1 MTLLPFNGQD
11 GEACLVPQRD
21 SILTQ
26 KLVALSRRSDRR
38 RLQKAYHKIPG
49 ITDNRRQVDAIE
61 IRPRMADGCSMRKA
75 RAERRREKRARVLRQ
90 DARLLDYGGQ
100 SIRVPR
106 RQARAR
112 RAERAA
118 SQSRRAIHS
127 LSREP
132 QLGTATRASRAP
144 LRDGH
149 LPLVPAKAGTQI
161 LNDRLD
167 SRLRGK
173 GRSLSLSRRPACS

>member
-1 MTLLPFNGQD
+1 MRSKSDHAWRMAAQCAKLAQNAD
-11 GEACLVPQRD
+11 GKNEREFYVRMRD
-21 SILTQ
+21 SWIT
-26 KLVALSRRSDRR
+26 VA
-38 RLQKAYHKIPG
+38 
-49 ITDNRRQVDAIE
+49 NRYE
-61 IRPRMADGCSMRKA
+61 F
-75 RAERRREKRARVLRQ
+75 
-90 DARLLDYGGQ
+90 LDVRDEQG
-100 SIRVPR
+100 
-106 RQARAR
+106 
-112 RAERAA
+112 AERAA